1 MDGATTAVVGTLTGC
16 MSCMVVVESLANR
29 QPSAM
34 NLMTFAN
41 FLFIAIEGLVF
52 TSKFFTVRNKIP
64 IRAYVPV
71 VLMFCFVNVVN
82 NQALNYHVPVPLH
95 IIFRSGSL
103 FTSLVMSRVILGR
116 EYTRKK
122 YWSVA
127 AISIGIIMCTLATA
141 QAKKESASDEL
152 TDHTTKLLNETGEE
166 ITLEEAN
173 KHFRE
178 WVIGITM
185 LTVALV
191 ASSALALMQEKL
203 YREHGKHP
211 REAMFYTHF
220 LSLPLFAFMGED
232 ILRNAAVFSKSPPLE
247 FAGINFVVPELWAF
261 LLLSSAFQWLCIS
274 YVYMANS
281 EMDSLSVTLLVTLRK
296 FFSLLISIVYF
307 KNVFTLQHWSGA
319 ALVFIG
325 TLVYS
330 GYLLRDAP
338 EPKKKQ

>member
-16 MSCMVVVESLANR
+16 MSCMVVVESLAKR

-64 IRAYVPV
+64 IRAYMPV

-116 EYTRKK
+116 EYTSKK

-127 AISIGIIMCTLATA
+127 AISVGIIMCTLATA
-141 QAKKESASDEL
+141 QTEKG
-152 TDHTTKLLNETGEE
+152 TGKE

-211 REAMFYTHF
+211 REAMFYTVSQKERSVTF
-220 LSLPLFAFMGED
+220 RFSSTSYLYRCSLSWAK
-232 ILRNAAVFSKSPPLE
+232 ILCEMPPCSPKSPPLE

-307 KNVFTLQHWSGA
+307 GNVFTLQHWSGA
-319 ALVFIG
+319 ALVFVG

-338 EPKKKQ
+338 EPKKKKQ

>member
-211 REAMFYTHF
+211 REAMFYTIF
-220 LSLPLFAFMGED
+220 YETPPCSP
-232 ILRNAAVFSKSPPLE
+232 KSPPLE

>member
-16 MSCMVVVESLANR
+16 MSCMVVVESLAKR

-64 IRAYVPV
+64 IRAYMPV

-116 EYTRKK
+116 EYTSKK

-127 AISIGIIMCTLATA
+127 AISVGIIMCTLATA
-141 QAKKESASDEL
+141 QTEKG
-152 TDHTTKLLNETGEE
+152 TGKE

-232 ILRNAAVFSKSPPLE
+232 IMRNAAVFTKSPPLE

-307 KNVFTLQHWSGA
+307 GNVFTLQHWSGA
-319 ALVFIG
+319 ALVFVG

-338 EPKKKQ
+338 EPKKKKQ